1 MLRRRSTFLQF
12 CRLVILPTWVYYIA
26 NVLICQHKCI
36 VFVFLFADFSP
47 QKRERQ
53 KLLFYLG
60 HRGRSALPNSTFRR
74 KVDSHPY
81 ALFKNRLL
89 KPIFRKLK
97 FAKQISLLPKKGSP
111 FSAARLAKKRPEKHF
126 CFGFVPVFAEVGK
139 RAKNSVQRKIQ
150 PAGGVKTEKK
160 KKI

>member
-47 QKRERQ
+47 QKTERQ

-111 FSAARLAKKRPEKHF
+111 FSAAHSAKKRPEERF
-126 CFGFVPVFAEVGK
+126 CFGFVGI
-139 RAKNSVQRKIQ
+139 RRSW
-150 PAGGVKTEKK
+150 KTG
-160 KKI
+160 